1 MAPPQALQGQLAA
14 AVGDLARLA
23 KSQREMGALLD
34 SLRALLQ
41 RMAAGGDDR
50 EEEEEEEL
58 EEEVGRACG
67 GGLPAAA
74 GGALELA

>member
-50 EEEEEEEL
+50 EEEEEEL